1 MLDAPDYPKAFIELN
16 KFKFTFQNIK
26 LKKKVINAFVEIKK
40 NEKK

>member
-16 KFKFTFQNIK
+16 KFRFTFQKIRMN
-26 LKKKVINAFVEIKK
+26 KKAISAFVEIKK